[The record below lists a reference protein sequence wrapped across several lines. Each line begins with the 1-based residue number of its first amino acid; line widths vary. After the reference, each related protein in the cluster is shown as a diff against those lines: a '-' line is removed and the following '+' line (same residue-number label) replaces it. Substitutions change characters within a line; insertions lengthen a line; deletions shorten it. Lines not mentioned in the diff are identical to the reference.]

1 MNLSGDLHPLNRTFI
16 CFNELSLRIML
27 KHLSWILPG
36 FISASLF
43 FSCAPEKE
51 SEEYLAPAI
60 VSAEAEVSGT
70 AATFRCELSAP
81 RAEACGFVIW
91 TDGEEKRTVTCELLT
106 TSFKSVV
113 TGLTPGKAYQ
123 WYAFARARESE
134 VRSQSGSFT
143 VPEPVDEPAGID
155 IPDPYFRRY
164 ILENFD
170 TDGDGFLSEEEGLK
184 ITSIEVISDL
194 ITSVSGIEYFKNL
207 TYLSCPGAPEGTYG
221 YGSHPGLLE
230 AIDISANTKLRSLK
244 CDGNMIRELKLG
256 DNPML
261 EEIYCDNNLIKSMD
275 FSGAPKLSS
284 VNVGYNEL
292 TELDLSK
299 NTKLRFLNCINNNIS
314 LFSLPGTLEQIA
326 CWDNPLGS
334 IDVSGMLNLVDL
346 ACANTG
352 LTRLDVTH
360 NPKLLRLAFND
371 NDIQHI
377 DLSGNPLLEEL
388 SCWNCA
394 LRSLVLSNNPRLVMV
409 ICWGNQITSLDV
421 SKNLTLGS
429 HPEEKDCGLHC
440 SPMKDELGD
449 NLLETLFVAENQYI
463 PGVTPQRDDAM
474 VPVGTTIRTL
484 KQGMIPLKDMGFKT
498 YLAANWD
505 TDGDGEISY
514 SEAERITWIQM
525 NSEEWGVESL
535 QGIEYM
541 PNLSY
546 LYCAGKWYD
555 DGLTFGPLG
564 TLRWVDVSN
573 NPKLVS
579 LTLAHNAHLGETIHS
594 IDLSGNPELEGI
606 SLSFSNMEYPDI
618 SHLTKLKY
626 FEARGCYGKVPD
638 FSGFRK
644 LKYLELR
651 DSRDDKEFDVD
662 VSGCPDL
669 EEFRI
674 NYTSGKLSDL
684 TLNSKLRHLE
694 LDDCPVHSGMIETLV
709 PHLPLLEY
717 LSIGGNRITNLD
729 LYRNPR
735 LKYLNVGNN
744 NSLGRLDVSNN
755 PELEYLCCDITGLS
769 SLDLSHNPKL
779 NELRCWSNDI
789 AALDL
794 SENKELKYLFC
805 DDNKLT
811 ELPLCSNTKLEY
823 INCSGNKLSSLDL
836 SKLAR
841 LACLDCGGNLITT
854 LDVSCNPE
862 LGTGIW
868 DGRRVGLYCSP
879 MNDAMGNNVLQTV
892 YVSSNQSL
900 PGVTM
905 NRDEAHVPSGTKI
918 VIK

>member
-1 MNLSGDLHPLNRTFI
+1 
-16 CFNELSLRIML
+16 ML

-388 SCWNCA
+388 SCWNCD

-669 EEFRI
+669 EEFRV